1 MVRAVVGYSALA
13 VIGIVVLKLLF
24 GLLGMAFQLIW
35 AVMWLAAL
43 GFIFYL
49 IIKIISPST
58 AAKVRETIRGDA
70 DG

>member
-35 AVMWLAAL
+35 AFLWLAAL

>member
-1 MVRAVVGYSALA
+1 MVRAVVSYSALA

-58 AAKVRETIRGDA
+58 AVKVRETIRGDA